1 MKNIRNSLLI
11 LAMLAFT
18 LSCSNDVEPV
28 TDADAQPDQTSE
40 SASATNTEISSSTNN
55 TSKLNTQCL
64 ADNIKDLNAL
74 VPLEEV
80 LALTNKTEEGLT
92 TQYQDMYKES
102 YAYSWDGDTGRK
114 VDVNGHLY
122 DREDGLAIM
131 IQDDDDSLAFFTRGY
146 MPVAQSVADDQ
157 FETLA
162 KEVQLALK
170 GNSSK
175 AQMND
180 AVSKMRE
187 AGQSDEEIVASLT
200 PKSTSVITEDTK
212 KAITGV
218 GDAAVWEFDSR
229 YLYLNDNEMTIM
241 ISADFNEDADKDLA
255 IATAFYDKIKKA
267 CA

>member
-1 MKNIRNSLLI
+1 MKTALILLSLLAG
-11 LAMLAFT
+11 LATGCSSNNDTGADTDTEFDQAQAAEQLAV
-18 LSCSNDVEPV
+18 SD
-28 TDADAQPDQTSE
+28 TDTTPTS
-40 SASATNTEISSSTNN
+40 SN

-64 ADNIKDLNAL
+64 MDNIKDLNAL

-80 LALTNKTEEGLT
+80 LALTNKTNEGLT
-92 TQYQDMYKES
+92 TQYQDMYKET

-114 VDVNGHLY
+114 VDVNGYLY

-131 IQDDDDSLAFFTRGY
+131 IQDDDDSLEYFTRGY
-146 MPVAQSVADDQ
+146 MPVEQAVADNQ
-157 FETLA
+157 FATLA

-170 GNSSK
+170 GNSSR

-200 PKSTSVITEDTK
+200 PKSTSVITEETK
-212 KAITGV
+212 KAVTGV

-229 YLYLNDNEMTIM
+229 YFYINDNEMTM
-241 ISADFNEDADKDLA
+241 LISADFNEDADKDLA